1 MYFILNILVTYLVSS
16 PVLNPNIVAF
26 TINPLNEVSA
36 IIGNFAILLLL
47 LVFGLFFIKRRRCI
61 YKYMIVITL
70 MLNILIVLLGYFTR
84 SYKTMLSFYNLSLF
98 RNPNAGFAY
107 QIVLDGL
114 SELFN
119 SIQILSFVPIIILF
133 ITYIIFRKK
142 LTGKLKFRLRTKIM
156 FALISL
162 ILSILVV
169 LYFKYDLKRNWPY
182 RTEVSSYGVA
192 TCGIYNYYFAELV
205 IGLDYRKSYYEEVKD
220 SEDNL
225 QQFSNNNPNSNVLE
239 GMNLFVIQAEALQN
253 FVISFEYGEEMLM
266 PYLNEFINQENV
278 FYFSNVHTVVGL
290 GNTSDAEFAVNTGF
304 YPTGDLT
311 IFWEAHGNL
320 FEIQSLPKM
329 FGEEY
334 ISYSFNPTIEGFYAH
349 KYMHENWLGFDL
361 FTGFET
367 FKSKYP
373 YSQNKDMY
381 LHEKW
386 VSDKAMLDYSME
398 KAKEVLKE
406 NKNFYIF
413 SQTISPHYPFV
424 SLEENRTHE
433 WINFTGISNK
443 FQNYLNQINY
453 NDKILCDFLLEAEM
467 KLPNT
472 VFMIYG
478 DHGNTLSK
486 TEFEKLY
493 NRKLTDI
500 EYRKMM
506 LEIPVIIYDPSGK
519 ISNYIDSISLNK
531 IDIQNRV
538 LSQIDLFATIKSLYN
553 LEADYTLGVDMF
565 SNAESFSVDPKV
577 LDIITDEFVYNL
589 KNQQYY
595 LESITYDEMI
605 IIVDKIKKFKLENDK
620 YLTKKL
626 CS

>member
-1 MYFILNILVTYLVSS
+1 MFSL
-16 PVLNPNIVAF
+16 
-26 TINPLNEVSA
+26 
-36 IIGNFAILLLL
+36 IIYVKI
-47 LVFGLFFIKRRRCI
+47 RRCF

-70 MLNILIVLLGYFTR
+70 LLNILIVLLGYFTR

-114 SELFN
+114 NELFN
-119 SIQILSFVPIIILF
+119 SIQILAFVPTIILF
-133 ITYIIFRKK
+133 ITYVMFRKK
-142 LTGKLKFRLRTKIM
+142 LTGKLKFKFRTKILLT
-156 FALISL
+156 LISL
-162 ILSILVV
+162 ILSVLVV
-169 LYFKYDLKRNWPY
+169 IYFKYDLKRNWPY
-182 RTEVSSYGVA
+182 RTEVSAYGVA
-192 TCGIYNYYFAELV
+192 TCGVYNYYFAELV
-205 IGLDYRKSYYEEVKD
+205 IGLDYRKAYYEEVKD

-225 QQFSNNNPNSNVLE
+225 QQFNNNDPNSNVLE

-266 PYLNEFINQENV
+266 PYLNEFIKQENV
-278 FYFSNVHTVVGL
+278 FYFNNVHTVVGL

-311 IFWEAHGNL
+311 IFWEAYDSL

-367 FKSKYP
+367 FESKYP
-373 YSQNKDMY
+373 YNQNQDMFLY
-381 LHEKW
+381 EKW
-386 VSDKAMLDYSME
+386 VSDKAMLAYSVE
-398 KAKEVLKE
+398 KAEEVLND

-424 SLEENRTHE
+424 SLEENRTRE
-433 WINFTGISNK
+433 WINFTGVSNK

-453 NDKILCDFLLEAEM
+453 NDKILCDFLLEAET

-472 VFMIYG
+472 VFIIYG

-486 TEFEKLY
+486 IEFEKLY

-519 ISNYIDSISLNK
+519 ISNYIETNSL
-531 IDIQNRV
+531 DQTYIQNRV

-565 SNAESFSVDPKV
+565 SNAKSFSIDPKV
-577 LDIITDEFVYNL
+577 LDIITDEFIYNL

-595 LESITYDEMI
+595 LESITYDEMM
-605 IIVDKIKKFKLENDK
+605 IIVDEIKKLKLENDK